1 MYKYFSKK
9 FFLKLKKQNYYLPIH
24 ILVILLF
31 TIVYKLISDIEY
43 QEKQHSIKKIVGR
56 RTLNKESLEEILY
69 FSVVTHFTIGFGDI
83 VPETKLM
90 RRAVICHVLTAFTLF
105 NL

>member
-1 MYKYFSKK
+1 MYK
-9 FFLKLKKQNYYLPIH
+9 FFGKNFLLRLKRQNYYLPIH

-31 TIVYKLISDIEY
+31 TIIYKLISDIETSKVY
-43 QEKQHSIKKIVGR
+43 INNNIHKSVTNQKW
-56 RTLNKESLEEILY
+56 EEILY

-90 RRAVICHVLTAFTLF
+90 RRATICHILIAFTLF

>member
-1 MYKYFSKK
+1 MYNYFSKN
-9 FFLKLKKQNYYLPIH
+9 FFSILKKQNYYFPIH

-31 TIVYKLISDIEY
+31 TIIYKLISEIEH
-43 QEKQHSIKKIVGR
+43 QEKQQYNDKFIGR
-56 RTLNKESLEEILY
+56 RRLNKESLEEILY

-83 VPETKLM
+83 VPKTKLM
-90 RRAVICHVLTAFTLF
+90 RRATICHILIAFTLF

>member
-1 MYKYFSKK
+1 MYK
-9 FFLKLKKQNYYLPIH
+9 FFGKNFLLRLKRQNYYLPIH

-31 TIVYKLISDIEY
+31 TIIYKLISDIETSKVY
-43 QEKQHSIKKIVGR
+43 INNNIRKSVTNQ
-56 RTLNKESLEEILY
+56 TWEEILY

-83 VPETKLM
+83 VPKTKLM
-90 RRAVICHVLTAFTLF
+90 RRATICHILIAFTLF

>member
-1 MYKYFSKK
+1 MYNYFSKN
-9 FFLKLKKQNYYLPIH
+9 FFLKIKKQNYYFPIH

-31 TIVYKLISDIEY
+31 TIIYKLIS
-43 QEKQHSIKKIVGR
+43 EKEHEEGYETANKIVGR
-56 RTLNKESLEEILY
+56 TALNKESWEEILY
-69 FSVVTHFTIGFGDI
+69 FSVITHFTVGFGDI

-90 RRAVICHVLTAFTLF
+90 RRATICHILIAFSLF